1 MALCCQLRDAPPAGF
16 FGGGDEC
23 TEQAQPIGLGAVV
36 VSGCH
41 WTPRYQR
48 SGPDIPFGAIKR
60 SGFGRELGALG
71 IDEFVNKQIYVV
83 ADS

>member
-1 MALCCQLRDAPPAGF
+1 MALCCQLRDAPPAGSV
-16 FGGGDEC
+16 GGDEC
-23 TEQAQPIGLGAVV
+23 TEQAQQSASEPSS
-36 VSGCH
+36 SGSH

-48 SGPDIPFGAIKR
+48 SGPDIPFGGIKR

-83 ADS
+83 AES

>member
-1 MALCCQLRDAPPAGF
+1 MHG
-16 FGGGDEC
+16 
-23 TEQAQPIGLGAVV
+23 TGAADRPEPSSS
-36 VSGCH
+36 SGCH